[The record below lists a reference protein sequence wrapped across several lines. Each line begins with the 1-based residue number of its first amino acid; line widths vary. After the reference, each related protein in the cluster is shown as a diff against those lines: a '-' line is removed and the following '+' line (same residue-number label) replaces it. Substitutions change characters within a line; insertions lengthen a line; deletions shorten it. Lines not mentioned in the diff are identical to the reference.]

1 MLLFICVFGMKK
13 LSTIRYLV
21 AEGIGLRKVHLVDD
35 YGVLRT
41 CVVIDSCAGQTEVL
55 PWGMMKFWWQCWNTL
70 SIAGNFGHLWS
81 AEKKYWEGWHF
92 DKGRKFMYNCRNC
105 LQFPSYN
112 FNEPGIHRLLKQG
125 NNRLCGFGDYFWIKQ
140 CLFILWL
147 LFYFH
152 FIHFNKCFKK
162 SAVVKQ
168 GSREGSRRGEN
179 SYYHCINA

>member
-1 MLLFICVFGMKK
+1 MYCNWLVCRSDRSTSVKYYDEILL
-13 LSTIRYLV
+13 
-21 AEGIGLRKVHLVDD
+21 A
-35 YGVLRT
+35 VLEYPQYSR
-41 CVVIDSCAGQTEVL
+41 EFR
-55 PWGMMKFWWQCWNTL
+55 P
-70 SIAGNFGHLWS
+70 S

-125 NNRLCGFGDYFWIKQ
+125 NNRLCGFGHYFWTKQ

-162 SAVVKQ
+162 SGVFKQ
-168 GSREGSRRGEN
+168 GSREGEGGEKTL
-179 SYYHCINA
+179 IIIV